1 MGLHRACAKPSVA
14 FAGGIVQR
22 APLNCSPE
30 LLAVAGIA
38 LHRGQNRPRS
48 NTGVITFVNH
58 LEDLAALKTYICQR
72 ITTLSKQFR
81 GFGFVEYVDLEDASN
96 AKHYM
101 DGQIVLGRKLR
112 VVYAQDVRKSPS
124 AMRLRAIERS
134 GGGPSCVR
142 RSRSRSPG
150 YHDSPRGRSR
160 SRSRSYSAAQHYS
173 RSSSPRPR
181 ERSSPADSGSKSASP
196 GASRSPPRQRS
207 PSDGE

>member
-1 MGLHRACAKPSVA
+1 MHCALSY
-14 FAGGIVQR
+14 
-22 APLNCSPE
+22 
-30 LLAVAGIA
+30 
-38 LHRGQNRPRS
+38 
-48 NTGVITFVNH
+48 H
-58 LEDLAALKTYICQR
+58 LREPFGRFGRVKDIYLPKDYYTQ
-72 ITTLSKQFR
+72 QFR

-207 PSDGE
+207 PSDG

>member
-1 MGLHRACAKPSVA
+1 MSAR
-14 FAGGIVQR
+14 
-22 APLNCSPE
+22 
-30 LLAVAGIA
+30 
-38 LHRGQNRPRS
+38 
-48 NTGVITFVNH
+48 
-58 LEDLAALKTYICQR
+58 
-72 ITTLSKQFR
+72 QFR

-173 RSSSPRPR
+173 RYDLLPSYCPRLLDLERDRHQLTADQRVQAPVLAGLLPGRDLLLMASEENTGCIPYLWVTRLLLALEGTYFCKPLGSLISLVDTFKYGLRIFVESSFYGIMPF
-181 ERSSPADSGSKSASP
+181 
-196 GASRSPPRQRS
+196 
-207 PSDGE
+207 